1 VIYLGFDPGTVKCG
15 LAVVDGTRRV
25 LTRAVLPVDEVLT
38 WVGQSCENFPIAG
51 LILGDQTGSR
61 DWQERLERQFPRLVV
76 HRVNERFSSQEARTR
91 YWDFYPAGWQVILPR
106 GLRIPPTSYD
116 DIVAV
121 VLVERFLSGL
131 E

>member
-15 LAVVDGTRRV
+15 LAVVDASRRV
-25 LTRAVLPVDEVLT
+25 LTRAVLPVDEVLG
-38 WVGQSCENFPIAG
+38 WIGQIGQNFLITG

-61 DWQERLERQFPRLVV
+61 GWQGRLRERFPLLPI
-76 HRVNERFSSQEARTR
+76 HPVNERFSSEEARMR
-91 YWDFYPAGWQVILPR
+91 YWDFYPAGWQAILPR
-106 GLRIPPTSYD
+106 GLRIPPTAYD

-121 VLVERFLSGL
+121 VLVERFLSAL